1 MDFTRAEGTAPPPSS
16 TLWFAIPACTV
27 VAAVAIGLLLG
38 RDDSQASTASGTS
51 YDASNSGYR
60 ALYIILDELGYSIE
74 RTRRVAGGSVRW
86 ALAPIKPKPAD
97 AEHVAEWV
105 RDGGRLLLADSIGDL
120 AVAVG
125 VEVKIVDSDH
135 AVVST
140 TLEDAP
146 ELAVGTPQATT
157 SGAMP
162 AKPLATP
169 SKVAISKPLVTP
181 LRKAD
186 RIWEFAGGEALVSIH
201 KIGKGEVWLLHRPL
215 ALANDQMKRADNAI
229 FAARLAEAMSDGKPG
244 KIGIDEYCHG
254 LRSRPGVL
262 ELLLQP
268 PIRTA
273 AIQATIFVGLLLW
286 AAAIRFGPLRPL
298 PPTRRRSK
306 EEFLNALGDLLHR
319 QGDTASAFRTI
330 QGDVNR
336 QLAERIG
343 LPANTHPE
351 TIVETTSRRR
361 KITPQLSQLLT
372 CAAPPPGRA
381 GFITA
386 IQTLDE
392 TSHELIRR

>member
-1 MDFTRAEGTAPPPSS
+1 MDLTRAEGMAPPPSS

-105 RDGGRLLLADSIGDL
+105 REGGRLLLADSKGDL

-125 VEVKIVDSDH
+125 VEVKIVNSDDDT
-135 AVVST
+135 VST
-140 TLEDAP
+140 SLEDAR
-146 ELAVGTPQATT
+146 ELAVGTPTGVVIGTT
-157 SGAMP
+157 PPG
-162 AKPLATP
+162 
-169 SKVAISKPLVTP
+169 VAIGKPLVTP

-186 RIWEFAGGEALVSIH
+186 RNWEFAGGEPLVSIH
-201 KIGKGEVWLLHRPL
+201 KIGHGEVWLLHRPL
-215 ALANDQMKRADNAI
+215 ALANEQMKRADNAI
-229 FAARLAEAMSDGKPG
+229 FAARLAEAMSDGNPG

-273 AIQATIFVGLLLW
+273 TIQATLFVGLLLW

-298 PPTRRRSK
+298 PPMRRRSK
-306 EEFLNALGDLLHR
+306 DEFLNALGDMLHR
-319 QGDTASAFRTI
+319 HGDTASAFRTI
-330 QGDVNR
+330 QGEVNR

-351 TIVETTSRRR
+351 TIVATTGRRR
-361 KITPQLSQLLT
+361 KVTPQLAQLLT
-372 CAAPPPGRA
+372 CAAPPSGRA
-381 GFITA
+381 GFVTA